1 MSKTIQIPVQ
11 MPLTLPDNWQ
21 DCTTAQ
27 QLAYWILADF
37 EDFKAGQA
45 TKEEIAEL
53 SNAINQLSK
62 VVDTKVAK
70 NTTVAVGRYAYGIN
84 NTPDGGIIDTVFTI
98 DPPID
103 VPQEGNIVVR
113 STAGNVSVPETPT
126 YNAAATSKKYVDA
139 HNKEVSDACHANT
152 VAIGN
157 INTTISGINGNITE
171 IKADVGGL
179 QTDVGGLQTDVGGLQ
194 TNVGGL
200 QTNVG
205 ELQADVGALQSDVTQ
220 LQGAAAEWINNPSN
234 VVSSTAMFQTVTA
247 VNNKVTVSDSLFTA
261 TGHTMFVMVK
271 GITADITN
279 GKVFEKTGAAVN
291 YDSNV
296 REIDVVSVPQN
307 PVFLINCFTYSGSKI
322 LNVSTL
328 SAFV

>member
-1 MSKTIQIPVQ
+1 MSKTIQIPVH

-37 EDFKAGQA
+37 EEFKAGQA

-62 VVDTKVAK
+62 TVDTKADKIAVAP
-70 NTTVAVGRYAYGIN
+70 NTGTALYAVSSNGSTDTQTKMYIDNSASVN
-84 NTPDGGIIDTVFTI
+84 GII
-98 DPPID
+98 P
-103 VPQEGNIVVR
+103 VR
-113 STAGNVSVPETPT
+113 LATGDIEVPETPIST
-126 YNAAATSKKYVDA
+126 NSATSQKYVDKEV
-139 HNKEVSDACHANT
+139 KEVSDACHANT

-157 INTTISGINGNITE
+157 INTTISGINSNITE

-205 ELQADVGALQSDVTQ
+205 ELQADVGALQADVTQ
-220 LQGAAAEWINNPSN
+220 LQGTAAEWINNPSN

-261 TGHTMFVMVK
+261 AGHTIFVMVK
-271 GITADITN
+271 GITADITS

-307 PVFLINCFTYSGSKI
+307 PVFLINCFTYHGSKI

>member
-62 VVDTKVAK
+62 TVDTKANK
-70 NTTVAVGRYAYGIN
+70 ITVAPNTGTALYAVSSNGSTDTQTKMYVDN
-84 NTPDGGIIDTVFTI
+84 SASVNGIIPVRLATGDIEVPDT
-98 DPPID
+98 PI
-103 VPQEGNIVVR
+103 
-113 STAGNVSVPETPT
+113 STNS
-126 YNAAATSKKYVDA
+126 ATSQKYVDKEV
-139 HNKEVSDACHANT
+139 KEVSDACHANT

-157 INTTISGINGNITE
+157 INTTISGINSNITEIKGNITE
-171 IKADVGGL
+171 ITG
-179 QTDVGGLQTDVGGLQ
+179 
-194 TNVGGL
+194 
-200 QTNVG
+200 
-205 ELQADVGALQSDVTQ
+205 DVGALQADVTQ
-220 LQGAAAEWINNPSN
+220 LQGTTAEWINNPSN

-307 PVFLINCFTYSGSKI
+307 PVFIINCFTYSGRKI

>member
-1 MSKTIQIPVQ
+1 MSKTIQIPVH

-27 QLAYWILADF
+27 QLAYWILAEF
-37 EDFKAGQA
+37 EEFKVGQA
-45 TKEEIAEL
+45 TKEEIATL

-62 VVDTKVAK
+62 VVDTKVTK

-84 NTPDGGIIDTVFTI
+84 NTQDGGIIDTVFTI
-98 DPPID
+98 DPAID
-103 VPQEGNIVVR
+103 VPQEGNIVMR

-126 YNAAATSKKYVDA
+126 YNAAATSKKYVDKEV
-139 HNKEVSDACHANT
+139 KEVSDACHANT

-171 IKADVGGL
+171 IQGDVAA
-179 QTDVGGLQTDVGGLQ
+179 
-194 TNVGGL
+194 
-200 QTNVG
+200 
-205 ELQADVGALQSDVTQ
+205 LQADVTQ
-220 LQGAAAEWINNPSN
+220 LQGTAAEWINNPSN

-247 VNNKVTVSDSLFTA
+247 VNNKVTVSDSLFTTA
-261 TGHTMFVMVK
+261 GHTIFVMVK
-271 GITADITN
+271 GLTADITT
-279 GKVFEKTGAAVN
+279 GKVFEKTSAVVK

-307 PVFLINCFTYSGSKI
+307 PVFLINCFTYHGSKI

>member
-62 VVDTKVAK
+62 TVDTKANK
-70 NTTVAVGRYAYGIN
+70 ITVAPNTGTALYAVSS
-84 NTPDGGIIDTVFTI
+84 DGSTDTQTKMYIDNSASVNGIIPVRLATGDIEVPDT
-98 DPPID
+98 PI
-103 VPQEGNIVVR
+103 
-113 STAGNVSVPETPT
+113 STNS
-126 YNAAATSKKYVDA
+126 ATSQKYVDKEV
-139 HNKEVSDACHANT
+139 KEVSDACHANT

-171 IKADVGGL
+171 IKGNITEITG
-179 QTDVGGLQTDVGGLQ
+179 
-194 TNVGGL
+194 
-200 QTNVG
+200 
-205 ELQADVGALQSDVTQ
+205 DVGALQADVTQ
-220 LQGAAAEWINNPSN
+220 LQGTAAEWINNPSN

-261 TGHTMFVMVK
+261 TGHTIFVMVK
-271 GITADITN
+271 GIKADITT

>member
-53 SNAINQLSK
+53 SNAINQLSTI
-62 VVDTKVAK
+62 VGTKTDK
-70 NTTVAVGRYAYGIN
+70 ITVAPNTGTALYAVSSNGSTDTQTKMYVDN
-84 NTPDGGIIDTVFTI
+84 SASVNGIIPVRLATGDIEVPDT
-98 DPPID
+98 PI
-103 VPQEGNIVVR
+103 
-113 STAGNVSVPETPT
+113 STNS
-126 YNAAATSKKYVDA
+126 ATSQKYVDKEV
-139 HNKEVSDACHANT
+139 KEVSDACHANT

-157 INTTISGINGNITE
+157 INTTISGINSNITE
-171 IKADVGGL
+171 I
-179 QTDVGGLQTDVGGLQ
+179 
-194 TNVGGL
+194 
-200 QTNVG
+200 
-205 ELQADVGALQSDVTQ
+205 QADVGALQSDVTQ
-220 LQGAAAEWINNPSN
+220 LQGTTAEWINNPGN
-234 VVSSTAMFQTVTA
+234 VVNSTALFQTVTA

-261 TGHTMFVMVK
+261 AGHTMFVMVK
-271 GITADITN
+271 GITADITT

-307 PVFLINCFTYSGSKI
+307 PVFLINCFTYHGSKI

>member
-1 MSKTIQIPVQ
+1 MSKTIQIPVH

-37 EDFKAGQA
+37 EEFKAGQA
-45 TKEEIAEL
+45 TKEEIATL

-62 VVDTKVAK
+62 VVDTKANK
-70 NTTVAVGRYAYGIN
+70 ITVAPNTGTALYAVSSDGSTDTQTKMYIDNSASVNAIIPARLATGDIEVPD
-84 NTPDGGIIDTVFTI
+84 TPI
-98 DPPID
+98 
-103 VPQEGNIVVR
+103 
-113 STAGNVSVPETPT
+113 STNS
-126 YNAAATSKKYVDA
+126 ATSQKYVDKEV
-139 HNKEVSDACHANT
+139 KEVSDACHANT
-152 VAIGN
+152 IAIGN

-171 IKADVGGL
+171 IKADL
-179 QTDVGGLQTDVGGLQ
+179 
-194 TNVGGL
+194 
-200 QTNVG
+200 
-205 ELQADVGALQSDVTQ
+205 GALQTDVTQ
-220 LQGAAAEWINNPSN
+220 LQGTAAEWINNPGN

-247 VNNKVTVSDSLFTA
+247 VNNKVTVSDSLFTTA
-261 TGHTMFVMVK
+261 GHTVFVMVK
-271 GITADITN
+271 GIKNDITT

-296 REIDVVSVPQN
+296 REIDVVSIPQN
-307 PVFLINCFTYSGSKI
+307 PVFLINCFTYSGQKI

>member
-45 TKEEIAEL
+45 TKQEIAEL
-53 SNAINQLSK
+53 SNAINQLSAT
-62 VVDTKVAK
+62 VGTKTDK
-70 NTTVAVGRYAYGIN
+70 ITVAPNTGTALYAVSSNGSTDTQTKMYIDN
-84 NTPDGGIIDTVFTI
+84 SASVNGIIPVRLATGDIEVPDT
-98 DPPID
+98 PI
-103 VPQEGNIVVR
+103 
-113 STAGNVSVPETPT
+113 STNS
-126 YNAAATSKKYVDA
+126 ATSQKYVDKEV
-139 HNKEVSDACHANT
+139 KEVSDSCHANT

-171 IKADVGGL
+171 IKGNITEITG
-179 QTDVGGLQTDVGGLQ
+179 
-194 TNVGGL
+194 
-200 QTNVG
+200 
-205 ELQADVGALQSDVTQ
+205 DVGALQADVTQ
-220 LQGAAAEWINNPSN
+220 LQGTAAEWINNPSN

-261 TGHTMFVMVK
+261 AGHTMFVMVK
-271 GITADITN
+271 GINADITT

-307 PVFLINCFTYSGSKI
+307 PVFLINCFTYSGRKI

>member
-53 SNAINQLSK
+53 SNAINQLSA
-62 VVDTKVAK
+62 VVDTKADK
-70 NTTVAVGRYAYGIN
+70 ITVAPNTGTALYAVSS
-84 NTPDGGIIDTVFTI
+84 DGSTDTQTKMYIDNSASVNGIIPVRSATTGD
-98 DPPID
+98 ID
-103 VPQEGNIVVR
+103 VPDNPATI
-113 STAGNVSVPETPT
+113 SS
-126 YNAAATSKKYVDA
+126 ATSRKYVDG
-139 HNKEVSDACHANT
+139 KVKQVSDACNANT

-157 INTTISGINGNITE
+157 INTTISSINGNITE

-205 ELQADVGALQSDVTQ
+205 ELQSDVNALQFDVTQ
-220 LQGAAAEWINNPSN
+220 LQGTSAEWRNNPSN
-234 VVSSTAMFQTVTA
+234 VVTSSALFQTVKA
-247 VNNKVTVSDSLFTA
+247 VNNKVTVSDSLFTTA
-261 TGHTMFVMVK
+261 GYTIFVMVK
-271 GITADITN
+271 GITADITT
-279 GKVFEKTGAAVN
+279 GQVFEKTGAIVN

-296 REIDVVSVPQN
+296 REIDVVSAPQN
-307 PVFLINCFTYSGSKI
+307 PVFLINCFTYSGQKI

>member
-1 MSKTIQIPVQ
+1 MSKTIQIPVH

-45 TKEEIAEL
+45 TKEEIAGL
-53 SNAINQLSK
+53 SNAINQLSTI
-62 VVDTKVAK
+62 VSTKADK
-70 NTTVAVGRYAYGIN
+70 ITVAPNTGTALYAVSSNGSTDTQTKMYVDNSASVNGKIPVRLATGDIEVPD
-84 NTPDGGIIDTVFTI
+84 TPI
-98 DPPID
+98 
-103 VPQEGNIVVR
+103 
-113 STAGNVSVPETPT
+113 STNS
-126 YNAAATSKKYVDA
+126 ATSQKYVD
-139 HNKEVSDACHANT
+139 KEVKKVSDSCHANT

-157 INTTISGINGNITE
+157 INTTISGINSNITEIKGNITE
-171 IKADVGGL
+171 ITG
-179 QTDVGGLQTDVGGLQ
+179 
-194 TNVGGL
+194 
-200 QTNVG
+200 
-205 ELQADVGALQSDVTQ
+205 DVGALQADVTQ
-220 LQGAAAEWINNPSN
+220 LQGTAAEWINNPSN

-271 GITADITN
+271 GITADITT
-279 GKVFEKTGAAVN
+279 GKVFEKTGAVVN

-307 PVFLINCFTYSGSKI
+307 PIFLINCFTYSGRKI

>member
-1 MSKTIQIPVQ
+1 MSKTIQIPVH

-45 TKEEIAEL
+45 TKQEIAEL

-62 VVDTKVAK
+62 TVDTKANK
-70 NTTVAVGRYAYGIN
+70 ITVAPNTGTALYAVSSNGSADTQTKMYIDN
-84 NTPDGGIIDTVFTI
+84 SASVNGIIPVRLATGDIEVPDT
-98 DPPID
+98 PI
-103 VPQEGNIVVR
+103 
-113 STAGNVSVPETPT
+113 STNS
-126 YNAAATSKKYVDA
+126 ATSQKYVDKEV
-139 HNKEVSDACHANT
+139 KEVSDACHANT

-171 IKADVGGL
+171 IKADVSGL
-179 QTDVGGLQTDVGGLQ
+179 QT
-194 TNVGGL
+194 
-200 QTNVG
+200 
-205 ELQADVGALQSDVTQ
+205 DVTQ
-220 LQGAAAEWINNPSN
+220 LQGTTAEWINNPSN

-261 TGHTMFVMVK
+261 AGHTMFVMVK

-307 PVFLINCFTYSGSKI
+307 PVFIINCFTYSGRKI

>member
-1 MSKTIQIPVQ
+1 MSKTIQIPVH

-27 QLAYWILADF
+27 QLAYWILAEF
-37 EDFKAGQA
+37 EEFKVGQA

-62 VVDTKVAK
+62 VVDTKVDK
-70 NTTVAVGRYAYGIN
+70 ITVAPAIGQAVYAVSSDGTS
-84 NTPDGGIIDTVFTI
+84 NTPTKIYTDGQSYTQSGTLPLRIGNGDI
-98 DPPID
+98 P
-103 VPQEGNIVVR
+103 VPDIPY
-113 STAGNVSVPETPT
+113 AVSG
-126 YNAAATSKKYVDA
+126 ATSKKYVDGEV
-139 HNKEVSDACHANT
+139 KEVSDACHANT

-171 IKADVGGL
+171 MK
-179 QTDVGGLQTDVGGLQ
+179 
-194 TNVGGL
+194 TNI
-200 QTNVG
+200 G
-205 ELQADVGALQSDVTQ
+205 ELQAEVANVPK
-220 LQGAAAEWINNPSN
+220 WVNNTSN
-234 VVSSTAMFQTVTA
+234 VVTSSAMFQTVTA
-247 VNNKVTVSDSLFTA
+247 VNNKVTVSDSLFTTA
-261 TGHTMFVMVK
+261 GHTIFVMVK
-271 GITADITN
+271 GISTDIVN
-279 GKVFEKTGAAVN
+279 GHVFEKTGVTVN

-307 PVFLINCFTYSGSKI
+307 PVFIINCFTYSGQKI

>member
-1 MSKTIQIPVQ
+1 MSKTIKIPVQ

-37 EDFKAGQA
+37 EEFKAGQA
-45 TKEEIAEL
+45 TKAEIAEL
-53 SNAINQLSK
+53 SNAINQLSA
-62 VVDTKVAK
+62 VVGTKTDKISVAPNTGTALYAVSSDGSTDTQTKMYIDNSASV
-70 NTTVAVGRYAYGIN
+70 N
-84 NTPDGGIIDTVFTI
+84 GIIPVRLATGDIEVPDT
-98 DPPID
+98 PI
-103 VPQEGNIVVR
+103 
-113 STAGNVSVPETPT
+113 STNS
-126 YNAAATSKKYVDA
+126 ATSQKYVDKEV
-139 HNKEVSDACHANT
+139 KEVSDACHANT

-205 ELQADVGALQSDVTQ
+205 ELQADVGALQADVTQ
-220 LQGAAAEWINNPSN
+220 LQNTAAEWINNPSN
-234 VVSSTAMFQTVTA
+234 VVNSSALFQTVTA
-247 VNNKVTVSDSLFTA
+247 VNNKVTVSDSLFTTA
-261 TGHTMFVMVK
+261 GHTMFVMVK
-271 GITADITN
+271 GITADITT

-296 REIDVVSVPQN
+296 REIDVISVPQN
-307 PVFLINCFTYSGSKI
+307 PVFLINCFTFHGSKR

>member
-27 QLAYWILADF
+27 QLAYWILAEF
-37 EDFKAGQA
+37 EEFKVGQA
-45 TKEEIAEL
+45 TKEEIATL

-70 NTTVAVGRYAYGIN
+70 NTTVAAGRYAYGIN

-98 DPPID
+98 DPAID

-126 YNAAATSKKYVDA
+126 YNAAATSKKYVDT

-171 IKADVGGL
+171 I
-179 QTDVGGLQTDVGGLQ
+179 
-194 TNVGGL
+194 N
-200 QTNVG
+200 
-205 ELQADVGALQSDVTQ
+205 ADVGALQADVTQ
-220 LQGAAAEWINNPSN
+220 LQSTTAEWINNPSN

-261 TGHTMFVMVK
+261 AGHTVFVMVK
-271 GITADITN
+271 GITADITT
-279 GKVFEKTGAAVN
+279 GKVFEKAGTTIN

>member
-37 EDFKAGQA
+37 EEFKAGQA

-62 VVDTKVAK
+62 TVDTKADKIAVAP
-70 NTTVAVGRYAYGIN
+70 AVGQAVYAVSSDGTT
-84 NTPDGGIIDTVFTI
+84 NTQTKIYTDGQSYTQRGAIPLRIGNGDIPV
-98 DPPID
+98 PD
-103 VPQEGNIVVR
+103 VP
-113 STAGNVSVPETPT
+113 
-126 YNAAATSKKYVDA
+126 NAISGATSKKYVDGKV
-139 HNKEVSDACHANT
+139 KEVSDACHANT

-157 INTTISGINGNITE
+157 INTTISGINGNITK
-171 IKADVGGL
+171 IKTDVSGL
-179 QTDVGGLQTDVGGLQ
+179 QTNVGGLQTDVGGLQ
-194 TNVGGL
+194 TNVEGL

-205 ELQADVGALQSDVTQ
+205 ELQTDVGALQSDVTQ
-220 LQGAAAEWINNPSN
+220 LQGTAAEWINNPSN

-261 TGHTMFVMVK
+261 TGHTVFVMVK

-307 PVFLINCFTYSGSKI
+307 PVFLINCFTYSGRKI

>member
-1 MSKTIQIPVQ
+1 MSKTIQIPVH

-27 QLAYWILADF
+27 QLAYWILAEF
-37 EDFKAGQA
+37 EEFKVGQA
-45 TKEEIAEL
+45 TKEEIATL

-70 NTTVAVGRYAYGIN
+70 NTTVATGRYAYGIN

-98 DPPID
+98 DPAID

-139 HNKEVSDACHANT
+139 HNKEVSDACQANT

-157 INTTISGINGNITE
+157 INTTISGINSNITE
-171 IKADVGGL
+171 IKG
-179 QTDVGGLQTDVGGLQ
+179 
-194 TNVGGL
+194 
-200 QTNVG
+200 
-205 ELQADVGALQSDVTQ
+205 DVGALQADVTQ
-220 LQGAAAEWINNPSN
+220 LQGTAAEWINNPSN
-234 VVSSTAMFQTVTA
+234 VVNSTALFQTVTA

-261 TGHTMFVMVK
+261 AGHTVFVMVK
-271 GITADITN
+271 GITADITT

>member
-27 QLAYWILADF
+27 QLAYWILAEF
-37 EDFKAGQA
+37 EEFKAGQA
-45 TKEEIAEL
+45 TKEEIATL

-62 VVDTKVAK
+62 TVDTKVTK
-70 NTTVAVGRYAYGIN
+70 NTTVAAGRYAYGIN
-84 NTPDGGIIDTVFTI
+84 NTSDGGIVDTVYTI
-98 DPPID
+98 DPAID

-113 STAGNVSVPETPT
+113 SSAGNVSVPENPT
-126 YNAAATSKKYVDA
+126 YNAAATSKKYVDGA
-139 HNKEVSDACHANT
+139 VKTVSDACNANT

-205 ELQADVGALQSDVTQ
+205 ELQSDVVALQADVTQ
-220 LQGAAAEWINNPSN
+220 LQNTAAEWINNPSN

-247 VNNKVTVSDSLFTA
+247 VNNKVTVSDSLFTTA
-261 TGHTMFVMVK
+261 GHTIFVMVK
-271 GITADITN
+271 GITADITT

-296 REIDVVSVPQN
+296 REIDVVGVPQN
-307 PVFLINCFTYSGSKI
+307 PVFLINCFTYHGSKI

>member
-27 QLAYWILADF
+27 QLAYWILAEF
-37 EDFKAGQA
+37 EEFKAGQA
-45 TKEEIAEL
+45 TKEEIATL

-62 VVDTKVAK
+62 TVDTKANK
-70 NTTVAVGRYAYGIN
+70 ITVAPNTGTALYAVSS
-84 NTPDGGIIDTVFTI
+84 DGSTDTQTKMYIDNSASVNGIIPVRLATGDIEVPDT
-98 DPPID
+98 PI
-103 VPQEGNIVVR
+103 
-113 STAGNVSVPETPT
+113 STNS
-126 YNAAATSKKYVDA
+126 ATSQKYVDKEV
-139 HNKEVSDACHANT
+139 KEVSDACHANT

-157 INTTISGINGNITE
+157 INTTISGINSNITEIKGNITE
-171 IKADVGGL
+171 ITG
-179 QTDVGGLQTDVGGLQ
+179 
-194 TNVGGL
+194 
-200 QTNVG
+200 
-205 ELQADVGALQSDVTQ
+205 DVGALQADVTQ
-220 LQGAAAEWINNPSN
+220 LQGTAAEWINNPSN

-261 TGHTMFVMVK
+261 AGHTIFVMVK
-271 GITADITN
+271 GIKADITT

>member
-62 VVDTKVAK
+62 TVDTKANK
-70 NTTVAVGRYAYGIN
+70 TTVAPTTGTALYAVSSNGSTDTQTKMYVDN
-84 NTPDGGIIDTVFTI
+84 SASVNGIIPVRLATGDIEVPDT
-98 DPPID
+98 PI
-103 VPQEGNIVVR
+103 
-113 STAGNVSVPETPT
+113 STNS
-126 YNAAATSKKYVDA
+126 ATSQKYVDKEV
-139 HNKEVSDACHANT
+139 KEVSDACHANT

-157 INTTISGINGNITE
+157 INTTISGINSNITEIKGNITE
-171 IKADVGGL
+171 ITG
-179 QTDVGGLQTDVGGLQ
+179 
-194 TNVGGL
+194 
-200 QTNVG
+200 
-205 ELQADVGALQSDVTQ
+205 DVGALQADVTQ
-220 LQGAAAEWINNPSN
+220 LQGTAAEWINNPSN

-271 GITADITN
+271 GITTDIVN
-279 GKVFEKTGAAVN
+279 GKVFEEKTGLTVN

-307 PVFLINCFTYSGSKI
+307 PVFLINCFTYSGRKK

>member
-45 TKEEIAEL
+45 TKEEIATL

-62 VVDTKVAK
+62 VVDTKADK
-70 NTTVAVGRYAYGIN
+70 ITVAPNTGTALYAVSSDGSTDTQTKMYIDNSASANAIIPVRLATGDIEVPD
-84 NTPDGGIIDTVFTI
+84 TPI
-98 DPPID
+98 
-103 VPQEGNIVVR
+103 
-113 STAGNVSVPETPT
+113 STNS
-126 YNAAATSKKYVDA
+126 ATSQKYVDKEV
-139 HNKEVSDACHANT
+139 KEVSDACHANT

-157 INTTISGINGNITE
+157 INTTISGINGNI
-171 IKADVGGL
+171 GGL
-179 QTDVGGLQTDVGGLQ
+179 QTD
-194 TNVGGL
+194 
-200 QTNVG
+200 VG
-205 ELQADVGALQSDVTQ
+205 ELQADVGALQADVTQ
-220 LQGAAAEWINNPSN
+220 LQGTAAEWINNPSN

-261 TGHTMFVMVK
+261 AGHTMFVMVK
-271 GITADITN
+271 GIKADITT

>member
-37 EDFKAGQA
+37 EEFKAGQA
-45 TKEEIAEL
+45 TKEEIATL

-62 VVDTKVAK
+62 VVDTKANK
-70 NTTVAVGRYAYGIN
+70 ITVAPNTGTALYAVSS
-84 NTPDGGIIDTVFTI
+84 DGSTDTQTKMYIDNSASVNGIIPVRLATGDIEVPDT
-98 DPPID
+98 PI
-103 VPQEGNIVVR
+103 
-113 STAGNVSVPETPT
+113 STNS
-126 YNAAATSKKYVDA
+126 ATSQKYVDKEV
-139 HNKEVSDACHANT
+139 KEVSDACHANT

-171 IKADVGGL
+171 IKADVGEL
-179 QTDVGGLQTDVGGLQ
+179 QTDVGA
-194 TNVGGL
+194 
-200 QTNVG
+200 
-205 ELQADVGALQSDVTQ
+205 LQADVTQ
-220 LQGAAAEWINNPSN
+220 LQGTAAEWINNPSN
-234 VVSSTAMFQTVTA
+234 VVSSSAMFQTVTA

-261 TGHTMFVMVK
+261 AGHTMFVMVK
-271 GITADITN
+271 GITSDITN
-279 GKVFEKTGAAVN
+279 GKVFEKTGATVN

-296 REIDVVSVPQN
+296 REIDAVSVSQN
-307 PVFLINCFTYSGSKI
+307 PVFIINCFTYSGRKI

>member
-1 MSKTIQIPVQ
+1 MSKTIQIPVH

-45 TKEEIAEL
+45 TKEEIATL
-53 SNAINQLSK
+53 SNAINQLSAT
-62 VVDTKVAK
+62 VGTKTDK
-70 NTTVAVGRYAYGIN
+70 ITVAPNTGTALYAVSSNGSTDTQTKMYVDN
-84 NTPDGGIIDTVFTI
+84 SASVNGIIPVRLATGDIEVPDT
-98 DPPID
+98 PI
-103 VPQEGNIVVR
+103 
-113 STAGNVSVPETPT
+113 STNS
-126 YNAAATSKKYVDA
+126 ATSQKYVDKEV
-139 HNKEVSDACHANT
+139 KEVSDACHANT

-157 INTTISGINGNITE
+157 INTTISGINSNITEIKGNITE
-171 IKADVGGL
+171 ITG
-179 QTDVGGLQTDVGGLQ
+179 
-194 TNVGGL
+194 
-200 QTNVG
+200 
-205 ELQADVGALQSDVTQ
+205 DVGALQADVTQ
-220 LQGAAAEWINNPSN
+220 LQGTAAEWINNPSN

-261 TGHTMFVMVK
+261 AGHTIFVMVK
-271 GITADITN
+271 GIKADITT

>member
-1 MSKTIQIPVQ
+1 MSKTIQIPVH

-37 EDFKAGQA
+37 EEFKAGQA
-45 TKEEIAEL
+45 TKEEIATL
-53 SNAINQLSK
+53 SNAIEQLSTI
-62 VVDTKVAK
+62 VGTKTDK
-70 NTTVAVGRYAYGIN
+70 ITVAPNTGTALYAVSS
-84 NTPDGGIIDTVFTI
+84 DGSTDTQTKMYIDNSASVNGIIPVRLVTGDIEVPDT
-98 DPPID
+98 PI
-103 VPQEGNIVVR
+103 
-113 STAGNVSVPETPT
+113 STNS
-126 YNAAATSKKYVDA
+126 ATSQKYVDKEV
-139 HNKEVSDACHANT
+139 KEVSDACHANT

-171 IKADVGGL
+171 I
-179 QTDVGGLQTDVGGLQ
+179 
-194 TNVGGL
+194 N
-200 QTNVG
+200 
-205 ELQADVGALQSDVTQ
+205 ADVGALQADVTQ
-220 LQGAAAEWINNPSN
+220 LQGTAAEWINNPNN

-247 VNNKVTVSDSLFTA
+247 VNNKVTVSDSLFTTA
-261 TGHTMFVMVK
+261 GHTMFVMVK
-271 GITADITN
+271 GITTDITT
-279 GKVFEKTGAAVN
+279 GKVFEKTGATVN

>member
-37 EDFKAGQA
+37 EEFKAGQA
-45 TKEEIAEL
+45 TKEEITEL

-62 VVDTKVAK
+62 TVDTKANK
-70 NTTVAVGRYAYGIN
+70 ITVAPNTGIALYAVSS
-84 NTPDGGIIDTVFTI
+84 DGSTDTQTKMYIDNSAPVNGIIPVRLGTGDIEVPDT
-98 DPPID
+98 PI
-103 VPQEGNIVVR
+103 
-113 STAGNVSVPETPT
+113 STQS
-126 YNAAATSKKYVDA
+126 ATSQKYVDKEV
-139 HNKEVSDACHANT
+139 KEVSDACHTNT

-157 INTTISGINGNITE
+157 INTAISGINGNITE

-205 ELQADVGALQSDVTQ
+205 ELQSDVSALQFDVTQ
-220 LQGAAAEWINNPSN
+220 LQGTAAEWRNNPSN
-234 VVSSTAMFQTVTA
+234 VVTSSALFQTVKA
-247 VNNKVTVSDSLFTA
+247 VNNKVTVSDSLFTTA
-261 TGHTMFVMVK
+261 GHTIFVKVK
-271 GITADITN
+271 GITADITT
-279 GKVFEKTGAAVN
+279 GKVFEKTGTTIN

-296 REIDVVSVPQN
+296 REIDGVSAPQN
-307 PVFLINCFTYSGSKI
+307 PVFLINCFIYSGQKV

>member
-37 EDFKAGQA
+37 EEFKAGQA
-45 TKEEIAEL
+45 TKEEIATL

-62 VVDTKVAK
+62 VVDTKANK
-70 NTTVAVGRYAYGIN
+70 ITVAPNTGVALYAVSS
-84 NTPDGGIIDTVFTI
+84 DGSTDTQTKMYIDNSASVNGIIPVRLATGDIEVPDT
-98 DPPID
+98 PI
-103 VPQEGNIVVR
+103 
-113 STAGNVSVPETPT
+113 STNS
-126 YNAAATSKKYVDA
+126 ATSQKYVDA

-194 TNVGGL
+194 TNVG
-200 QTNVG
+200 
-205 ELQADVGALQSDVTQ
+205 ELQADVGALQADVTQ
-220 LQGAAAEWINNPSN
+220 LQGTAAEWINNPSN

-271 GITADITN
+271 GITADITT

>member
-37 EDFKAGQA
+37 EEFKAGQA
-45 TKEEIAEL
+45 TKEEIATL
-53 SNAINQLSK
+53 SNAINQLSA
-62 VVDTKVAK
+62 VVDTKANK
-70 NTTVAVGRYAYGIN
+70 ITVAPNTGTALYAVSSDGSTDTQIKMYIDSSASVNAIIPARLATGDIEVPD
-84 NTPDGGIIDTVFTI
+84 TPI
-98 DPPID
+98 
-103 VPQEGNIVVR
+103 
-113 STAGNVSVPETPT
+113 STNS
-126 YNAAATSKKYVDA
+126 ATSQKYVDKEV
-139 HNKEVSDACHANT
+139 KEVSDACHANT

-157 INTTISGINGNITE
+157 INTTISGINSNITE
-171 IKADVGGL
+171 IKADVGA
-179 QTDVGGLQTDVGGLQ
+179 
-194 TNVGGL
+194 
-200 QTNVG
+200 
-205 ELQADVGALQSDVTQ
+205 LQADVTQ
-220 LQGAAAEWINNPSN
+220 LQGSAAEWINNPSN
-234 VVSSTAMFQTVTA
+234 IVSSTAMFQTVTA

-261 TGHTMFVMVK
+261 AGHTVFVMVK
-271 GITADITN
+271 GIKADITT

>member
-1 MSKTIQIPVQ
+1 MSKTIQIPVH

-37 EDFKAGQA
+37 EEFKAGQA

-53 SNAINQLSK
+53 SNAINQLSAI
-62 VVDTKVAK
+62 VGTKTDK
-70 NTTVAVGRYAYGIN
+70 ITVAPNTGIALYAVSS
-84 NTPDGGIIDTVFTI
+84 DGSTDTQTKMYIDNSASVNGIIPVRLATGDIEVPDT
-98 DPPID
+98 PI
-103 VPQEGNIVVR
+103 
-113 STAGNVSVPETPT
+113 STQS
-126 YNAAATSKKYVDA
+126 ATSQKYVDKEV
-139 HNKEVSDACHANT
+139 KEVSDACHANT

-205 ELQADVGALQSDVTQ
+205 ELQADVGALQADVTQ
-220 LQGAAAEWINNPSN
+220 LQGTAAEWINNPSN

-247 VNNKVTVSDSLFTA
+247 VNNKVTVSDSLFTTA
-261 TGHTMFVMVK
+261 GHTVFVMVK
-271 GITADITN
+271 GITADITT

-307 PVFLINCFTYSGSKI
+307 PVFLINCFTYSGRKI

>member
-1 MSKTIQIPVQ
+1 MSKTIQIPVH

-37 EDFKAGQA
+37 EEFKAGQA
-45 TKEEIAEL
+45 TKEEIATL

-62 VVDTKVAK
+62 TVDTKANK
-70 NTTVAVGRYAYGIN
+70 ITVAPNTGTALYAVSSDGSTDTQTKMYIDNSASVNGIVPVRLATGDIEVPD
-84 NTPDGGIIDTVFTI
+84 TPI
-98 DPPID
+98 
-103 VPQEGNIVVR
+103 
-113 STAGNVSVPETPT
+113 STNS
-126 YNAAATSKKYVDA
+126 ATSQKYVD
-139 HNKEVSDACHANT
+139 KEVKKVSDACHANT

-157 INTTISGINGNITE
+157 INTTISGINSNITEIKGNITE
-171 IKADVGGL
+171 ITG
-179 QTDVGGLQTDVGGLQ
+179 
-194 TNVGGL
+194 
-200 QTNVG
+200 
-205 ELQADVGALQSDVTQ
+205 DVGALQADVTQ
-220 LQGAAAEWINNPSN
+220 LQSTAAEWINNPSN
-234 VVSSTAMFQTVTA
+234 VVSSTEMFQTVTA

-261 TGHTMFVMVK
+261 AGHTMFVMVK
-271 GITADITN
+271 GIRADITT
-279 GKVFEKTGAAVN
+279 GKVFEKTGAVVN

>member
-37 EDFKAGQA
+37 EEFKAGQA

-53 SNAINQLSK
+53 SNAINQLSAI
-62 VVDTKVAK
+62 VGTKTDK
-70 NTTVAVGRYAYGIN
+70 ITVAPNTGTALYAVSSNGSTDTQTKMYVDN
-84 NTPDGGIIDTVFTI
+84 SASVNGIIPVRLATGDIEVPDT
-98 DPPID
+98 PI
-103 VPQEGNIVVR
+103 
-113 STAGNVSVPETPT
+113 STNS
-126 YNAAATSKKYVDA
+126 ATSQKYVDKEV
-139 HNKEVSDACHANT
+139 KEVSDACHANT

-179 QTDVGGLQTDVGGLQ
+179 QTDV
-194 TNVGGL
+194 
-200 QTNVG
+200 
-205 ELQADVGALQSDVTQ
+205 TQ
-220 LQGAAAEWINNPSN
+220 LQGTTAEWINNPSN
-234 VVSSTAMFQTVTA
+234 VVSSSAMFQTVTA

-271 GITADITN
+271 GITADITT
-279 GKVFEKTGAAVN
+279 GKVFEKTGAIVN

-296 REIDVVSVPQN
+296 REIDVVSAPQN
-307 PVFLINCFTYSGSKI
+307 PVFIINCFIYSGQKV

>member
-62 VVDTKVAK
+62 TVETKANK
-70 NTTVAVGRYAYGIN
+70 ITVAPNTGTALYAVSSNGSTDTQTKMYVDN
-84 NTPDGGIIDTVFTI
+84 SASVNGIIPVRLATGDIEVPDT
-98 DPPID
+98 PI
-103 VPQEGNIVVR
+103 
-113 STAGNVSVPETPT
+113 STNS
-126 YNAAATSKKYVDA
+126 ATSQKYVDKEV
-139 HNKEVSDACHANT
+139 KEVSDACHANT

-157 INTTISGINGNITE
+157 INTTISGINSNITEIKGNITE
-171 IKADVGGL
+171 ITG
-179 QTDVGGLQTDVGGLQ
+179 
-194 TNVGGL
+194 
-200 QTNVG
+200 
-205 ELQADVGALQSDVTQ
+205 DVGALQADVTQ
-220 LQGAAAEWINNPSN
+220 LQGTAAEWINNPSN

-247 VNNKVTVSDSLFTA
+247 INNKVTVSDSLFTA
-261 TGHTMFVMVK
+261 AGHTIFVMVK
-271 GITADITN
+271 GIKADITT

-307 PVFLINCFTYSGSKI
+307 PVFLINCFTYSGRKI

>member
-45 TKEEIAEL
+45 TKEEIATL
-53 SNAINQLSK
+53 SNAINQLSA
-62 VVDTKVAK
+62 VVNTKTDK
-70 NTTVAVGRYAYGIN
+70 ITVAPNTGTALYAVSSNGSTDTQTKMYIDDSASVN
-84 NTPDGGIIDTVFTI
+84 GIIPVRLATGDIEVPDT
-98 DPPID
+98 PI
-103 VPQEGNIVVR
+103 
-113 STAGNVSVPETPT
+113 STNS
-126 YNAAATSKKYVDA
+126 ATSQKYVDKEV
-139 HNKEVSDACHANT
+139 KEVSDACHANT

-157 INTTISGINGNITE
+157 INTTISGINSNITEIKGNITE
-171 IKADVGGL
+171 ITG
-179 QTDVGGLQTDVGGLQ
+179 
-194 TNVGGL
+194 
-200 QTNVG
+200 
-205 ELQADVGALQSDVTQ
+205 DVGALQADVTQ
-220 LQGAAAEWINNPSN
+220 LQGTAAEWINNPSN

-261 TGHTMFVMVK
+261 AGHTMFVMVK
-271 GITADITN
+271 GIKADITT

>member
-37 EDFKAGQA
+37 EEFKAGQA

-62 VVDTKVAK
+62 TVDTKANK
-70 NTTVAVGRYAYGIN
+70 ITVAPNTGTALYAVSSDG
-84 NTPDGGIIDTVFTI
+84 NTDTQTKMYIDNSASVNGIIPVRLATGDIEVPDT
-98 DPPID
+98 PI
-103 VPQEGNIVVR
+103 
-113 STAGNVSVPETPT
+113 STNS
-126 YNAAATSKKYVDA
+126 ATSKKYVDKEV
-139 HNKEVSDACHANT
+139 KEVSDACNANT
-152 VAIGN
+152 AAIGN

-205 ELQADVGALQSDVTQ
+205 ELQADVGALQADVTQ
-220 LQGAAAEWINNPSN
+220 LQGTAAEWINNPGN

-247 VNNKVTVSDSLFTA
+247 VNNKVTVSDSLFTTA
-261 TGHTMFVMVK
+261 GHTIFVMVK
-271 GITADITN
+271 GITTDITT
-279 GKVFEKTGAAVN
+279 GKVFEKTGTTIN

-296 REIDVVSVPQN
+296 REIDVVSAPQN
-307 PVFLINCFTYSGSKI
+307 PVFLINCFTYHGSKI

>member
-1 MSKTIQIPVQ
+1 MSKTIQIPVH

-37 EDFKAGQA
+37 EEFKAGQA

-53 SNAINQLSK
+53 SNAINQLSAI
-62 VVDTKVAK
+62 VATKTDK
-70 NTTVAVGRYAYGIN
+70 ITVAPNTGTALYAVSSNGSTDTQTKMYIDN
-84 NTPDGGIIDTVFTI
+84 SASVNGIIPVRLATGDIEVPDT
-98 DPPID
+98 PI
-103 VPQEGNIVVR
+103 
-113 STAGNVSVPETPT
+113 STNS
-126 YNAAATSKKYVDA
+126 ATSQKYVDKEV
-139 HNKEVSDACHANT
+139 KEVSDACHANT

-194 TNVGGL
+194 TNVEGL

-205 ELQADVGALQSDVTQ
+205 ELQSDVGALQADVTQ
-220 LQGAAAEWINNPSN
+220 LQGTAAEWINNPSN
-234 VVSSTAMFQTVTA
+234 VVSSSAMFQTVTA

-271 GITADITN
+271 GITADITT

>member
-1 MSKTIQIPVQ
+1 MSKTIQIPVH

-37 EDFKAGQA
+37 EEFKAGQA

-62 VVDTKVAK
+62 TVDTKANK
-70 NTTVAVGRYAYGIN
+70 ITVAPNTGTALYAVSSDGNTDTQTKMYIDNSASVNGIIPVRLVTGDIEVP
-84 NTPDGGIIDTVFTI
+84 NTPISA
-98 DPPID
+98 
-103 VPQEGNIVVR
+103 N
-113 STAGNVSVPETPT
+113 SATP
-126 YNAAATSKKYVDA
+126 KKYVDGEVK
-139 HNKEVSDACHANT
+139 NVSDACHANT

-157 INTTISGINGNITE
+157 INTTISGINSNITE
-171 IKADVGGL
+171 M
-179 QTDVGGLQTDVGGLQ
+179 
-194 TNVGGL
+194 
-200 QTNVG
+200 
-205 ELQADVGALQSDVTQ
+205 QADVGALQADVTH
-220 LQGAAAEWINNPSN
+220 LQGTTAEWVNNPSN

-247 VNNKVTVSDSLFTA
+247 VNNKVTVSDSLFTSA
-261 TGHTMFVMVK
+261 GHTVFVMVK
-271 GITADITN
+271 GITADITT
-279 GKVFEKTGAAVN
+279 GRVFEKTGAAVN

-296 REIDVVSVPQN
+296 REIDVVSVTQN
-307 PVFLINCFTYSGSKI
+307 PVFLINCFTYSGRKI

>member
-1 MSKTIQIPVQ
+1 MSKTIQIPVH

-37 EDFKAGQA
+37 EEFKAGQA
-45 TKEEIAEL
+45 TKEEIAQL

-62 VVDTKVAK
+62 TVDTKANK
-70 NTTVAVGRYAYGIN
+70 ITVAPNTGTALYAVSS
-84 NTPDGGIIDTVFTI
+84 DGSTDTQTKMYIDNSASVNGIIPVRLATGDIEVPDT
-98 DPPID
+98 PI
-103 VPQEGNIVVR
+103 
-113 STAGNVSVPETPT
+113 STNS
-126 YNAAATSKKYVDA
+126 ATSQKYVDKEV
-139 HNKEVSDACHANT
+139 KEVSDACHVNT

-157 INTTISGINGNITE
+157 INTTISGINSNITE

-205 ELQADVGALQSDVTQ
+205 ELQADVGALQADVTQ
-220 LQGAAAEWINNPSN
+220 LQGTAAEWINNPSN

-261 TGHTMFVMVK
+261 AGHTIFVMVK
-271 GITADITN
+271 GIKADITT
-279 GKVFEKTGAAVN
+279 GKVFEKTGAVVN

-296 REIDVVSVPQN
+296 REIDVVGVPQN